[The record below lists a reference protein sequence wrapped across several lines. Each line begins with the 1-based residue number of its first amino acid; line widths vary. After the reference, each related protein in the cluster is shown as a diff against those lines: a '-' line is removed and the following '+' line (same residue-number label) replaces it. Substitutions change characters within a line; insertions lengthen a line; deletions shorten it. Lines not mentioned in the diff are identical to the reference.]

1 MENKETVL
9 KIEKPAEEVK
19 KPKVKVKKE
28 KTSISKV
35 LLKYNSK
42 NYNLHKASE
51 EFQELALVLNQKLL
65 KPSRITDDQI
75 IDEIGDCII
84 RLEVL
89 KRMFDKK
96 KIKQRIKFKTEAYKT
111 YIKEKRYSKI

>member
-1 MENKETVL
+1 MEN
-9 KIEKPAEEVK
+9 EKNVPKVVNLADVIVPEVK
-19 KPKVKVKKE
+19 TKKK
-28 KTSISKV
+28 KTSLAKTLI
-35 LLKYNSK
+35 KYNSK

-65 KPSRITDDQI
+65 KPTRITEDQI

-89 KRMFDKK
+89 KKMFDKK
-96 KIKQRIKFKTEAYKT
+96 KIKQRIKLKTEAYRT
-111 YIKEKRYSKI
+111 YIKEKRYSKV